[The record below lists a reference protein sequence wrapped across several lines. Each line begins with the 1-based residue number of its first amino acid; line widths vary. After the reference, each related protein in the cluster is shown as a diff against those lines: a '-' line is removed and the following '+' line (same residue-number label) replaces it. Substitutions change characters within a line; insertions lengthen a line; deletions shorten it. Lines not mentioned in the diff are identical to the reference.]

1 MRAIA
6 LTSTGSRLAVATW
19 RSQCGKARDGRP
31 ELLPHH
37 ARIEQEFLCDLVIR
51 AALAREPK
59 YMPLATGE
67 RGVALRIRHLTA
79 RRVSP
84 FACIGAKVG
93 SDGLLPFGLLVGY
106 RLDVQ

>member
-1 MRAIA
+1 MR
-6 LTSTGSRLAVATW
+6 SRLTVTTW
-19 RSQCGKARDGRP
+19 RSQCGEARDGRP

-37 ARIEQEFLCDLVIR
+37 ARIEQELLRDLVVR

-67 RGVALRIRHLTA
+67 RGVQLRVRHLTA
-79 RRVSP
+79 HRVTP
-84 FACIGAKVG
+84 FTCIAAKVG